1 VGAKILSMTKKA
13 KQRRTRPDAQVRLG
27 AMVRAC
33 RHRLGLT
40 QNELGCRSNLHRT
53 YIADVERG
61 ARNVTLRSIINLAK
75 ALEVTVGHM
84 LSHATEPAASDGGAR
99 VALATDV
106 SDILLVE
113 DNNAD
118 AALTER
124 AFKRARITNH
134 LRVAR
139 DAEDALGMLFGAPGK
154 GRRGQRP
161 RLILLAIKLQGM
173 SGIEFLRRIK
183 ADRRTKDLPVV
194 MLTAAQGDKSIIE
207 CSRLGAENYI
217 IKPFSIENLIRLS
230 PKLDLHLTLGS
241 PAN

>member
-1 VGAKILSMTKKA
+1 
-13 KQRRTRPDAQVRLG
+13 
-27 AMVRAC
+27 MVRAC

-40 QNELGCRSNLHRT
+40 QDELGWRSNLHRT

-61 ARNVTLRSIINLAK
+61 ARNVTLRSIMNLAN

-113 DNNAD
+113 DNSAD
-118 AALTER
+118 ATLTER
-124 AFKRARITNH
+124 AFKRARITNR

-139 DAEDALGMLFGAPGK
+139 DAEEALGILLGTPGK
-154 GRRGQRP
+154 GRRLPIRP
-161 RLILLAIKLQGM
+161 RLILLDLKLPGM
-173 SGIEFLRRIK
+173 SGIELLRRIK
-183 ADRRTKDLPVV
+183 ADRRTRDIPIVA
-194 MLTAAQGDKSIIE
+194 LTVSWSDKSIIE
-207 CSRLGAENYI
+207 CSRLGAENFI
-217 IKPFSIENLIRLS
+217 IKPFGIESLIRLA

-241 PAN
+241 SVN